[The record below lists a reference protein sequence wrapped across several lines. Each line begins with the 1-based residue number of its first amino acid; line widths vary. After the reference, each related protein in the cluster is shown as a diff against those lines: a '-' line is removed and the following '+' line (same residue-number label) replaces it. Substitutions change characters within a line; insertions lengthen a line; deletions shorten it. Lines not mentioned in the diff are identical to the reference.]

1 MSMQKGDPVQ
11 VFYDGRLVAG
21 TIYDVTTNR
30 RGKIIGVRI
39 ELSGKL
45 VIYRAIINGRIQ

>member
-11 VFYDGRLVAG
+11 VFYGGRLVDG
-21 TIYDVTTNR
+21 VVYDVTTNK

-39 ELSGKL
+39 QIPGMI
-45 VIYRAIINGRIQ
+45 IYRAIMNGRIQ